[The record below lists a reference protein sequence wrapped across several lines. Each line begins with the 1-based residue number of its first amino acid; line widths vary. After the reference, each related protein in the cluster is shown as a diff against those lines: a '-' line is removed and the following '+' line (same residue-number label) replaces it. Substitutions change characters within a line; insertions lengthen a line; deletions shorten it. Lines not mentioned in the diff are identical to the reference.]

1 MRRKVDLN
9 ELKEEYL
16 ILNKKEMRYVRKGAK
31 SRNWDDRDVVAEIL
45 AGWYTAENERLLYN
59 LTFDKHEM
67 VCVDAVDS
75 LCIGR
80 TRRSLNRLRELMQ
93 DRRTMVRG

>member
-45 AGWYTAENERLLYN
+45 AGWYL
-59 LTFDKHEM
+59 
-67 VCVDAVDS
+67 S
-75 LCIGR
+75 LIHI
-80 TRRSLNRLRELMQ
+80 
-93 DRRTMVRG
+93 